1 MDSDGRLRLWP
12 SEPEGAPKP
21 LDPEMRE
28 YLERNPEIA
37 RMIGDV
43 ESHAARSAPPAQQ
56 APIASL
62 PADVTPSPT
71 ATLAS
76 DDTLE
81 AESLLFQRVEIHSLQ
96 SSPQH
101 NGTTAFVRSLQRGAD
116 GAQRVRAHLAGGSKL
131 ALRPANVRE
140 LPTPS
145 VGVVLVADNDA
156 AGAAFL
162 RAFLSRRDSI
172 LLESGA
178 LPPPPHHR
186 HDNSVSIS
194 SGEGSVGN
202 ARRTAHHCHDHH
214 SITSSKRRRHHH
226 RRVRAASRDRRSDW
240 RDPPRHPSI
249 LRVRTAHA
257 PLARGALG
265 PLRRRAAARRRRRAA
280 QRVRKLPRERHSG
293 RDARCR
299 QH

>member
-28 YLERNPEIA
+28 YLARNPEIA

-56 APIASL
+56 APIAAL

-71 ATLAS
+71 AALAS
-76 DDTLE
+76 DDTLV
-81 AESLLFQRVEIHSLQ
+81 AESLLFQRIEIHGLQ

-116 GAQRVRAHLAGGSKL
+116 GTQRVRAHLADGSKL
-131 ALRPANVRE
+131 ALRPASVRE

-178 LPPPPHHR
+178 LSPSPQQQ
-186 HDNSVSIS
+186 
-194 SGEGSVGN
+194 
-202 ARRTAHHCHDHH
+202 
-214 SITSSKRRRHHH
+214 
-226 RRVRAASRDRRSDW
+226 RSQQ
-240 RDPPRHPSI
+240 
-249 LRVRTAHA
+249 
-257 PLARGALG
+257 
-265 PLRRRAAARRRRRAA
+265 
-280 QRVRKLPRERHSG
+280 QR
-293 RDARCR
+293 
-299 QH
+299 Q

>member
-28 YLERNPEIA
+28 YLARNPEIA

-56 APIASL
+56 APIAAP

-81 AESLLFQRVEIHSLQ
+81 GESLLFQRVEIHSLQ

-116 GAQRVRAHLAGGSKL
+116 GTQRVRAHLADGSKL
-131 ALRPANVRE
+131 ALRPASVRE

-178 LPPPPHHR
+178 LPPSPQQQ
-186 HDNSVSIS
+186 
-194 SGEGSVGN
+194 
-202 ARRTAHHCHDHH
+202 
-214 SITSSKRRRHHH
+214 
-226 RRVRAASRDRRSDW
+226 RSQQ
-240 RDPPRHPSI
+240 
-249 LRVRTAHA
+249 
-257 PLARGALG
+257 
-265 PLRRRAAARRRRRAA
+265 
-280 QRVRKLPRERHSG
+280 QR
-293 RDARCR
+293 
-299 QH
+299 Q